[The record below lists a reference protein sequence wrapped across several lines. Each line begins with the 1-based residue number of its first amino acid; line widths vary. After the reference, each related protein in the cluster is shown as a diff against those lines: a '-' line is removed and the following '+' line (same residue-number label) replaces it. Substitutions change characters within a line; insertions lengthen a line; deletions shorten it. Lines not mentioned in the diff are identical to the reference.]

1 MDAFGVELVVAIFD
15 AHHWQD
21 FGCAAEAIAEWCDRV
36 REVED
41 EGGGIDDV
49 AMELTEFFAA
59 CDEDIF
65 GLVAFFGVFGAIEA
79 IDYGDYAFLSAFLEG
94 FVGGFEEFF
103 VDEF

>member
-1 MDAFGVELVVAIFD
+1 MVVAIFD
-15 AHHWQD
+15 AHHGQD
-21 FGCAAEAIAEWCDRV
+21 FGCAAKAIAKWCDRV

-41 EGGGIDDV
+41 EGGGIDNV

-65 GLVAFFGVFGAIEA
+65 GLVAFFGVFEAIEA
-79 IDYGDYAFLSAFLEG
+79 IDDGDDAFLSAFLKC

>member
-1 MDAFGVELVVAIFD
+1 MSRFLTRTIGRTLGA
-15 AHHWQD
+15 QPKS
-21 FGCAAEAIAEWCDRV
+21 CQWCDGV

-59 CDEDIF
+59 CDKDIF

>member
-1 MDAFGVELVVAIFD
+1 MVVAIFD

-21 FGCAAEAIAEWCDRV
+21 FGCAAEAIAEWGDRV

-65 GLVAFFGVFGAIEA
+65 GLIAFFGVFEAIEA
-79 IDYGDYAFLSAFLEG
+79 IYYGNDAFLSAFLEC

-103 VDEF
+103 VDEFQ

>member
-1 MDAFGVELVVAIFD
+1 MELVVAIFD

-21 FGCAAEAIAEWCDRV
+21 FGCATEAIAEWGDRV

-65 GLVAFFGVFGAIEA
+65 GLVAFFGVFEAIEA
-79 IDYGDYAFLSAFLEG
+79 IDDRNDSFLSAFLER

-103 VDEF
+103 VDEFE

>member
-1 MDAFGVELVVAIFD
+1 MELVVTIFD
-15 AHHWQD
+15 THHWQN

-41 EGGGIDDV
+41 EGGGVDDV
-49 AMELTEFFAA
+49 AMELTQFFAA

-65 GLVAFFGVFGAIEA
+65 GLVAFFGVFEAIEA
-79 IDYGDYAFLSAFLEG
+79 IDDGYYAFLSAFLES

>member
-1 MDAFGVELVVAIFD
+1 M
-15 AHHWQD
+15 
-21 FGCAAEAIAEWCDRV
+21 
-36 REVED
+36 
-41 EGGGIDDV
+41 

-65 GLVAFFGVFGAIEA
+65 GLVAFFGVFEAIEA

-103 VDEF
+103 IDQF

>member
-36 REVED
+36 GEVED

-49 AMELTEFFAA
+49 AMELSEFFAA

-65 GLVAFFGVFGAIEA
+65 GLVAFFGVFEAIEA
-79 IDYGDYAFLSAFLEG
+79 IDDRNYSFLSAFLEG
-94 FVGGFEEFF
+94 FVCGFEEFF

>member
-1 MDAFGVELVVAIFD
+1 MVVAIFD

-21 FGCAAEAIAEWCDRV
+21 FRCAAEAIAEWCDRV

-49 AMELTEFFAA
+49 AMELTQFFAA

-65 GLVAFFGVFGAIEA
+65 GLIAFFGVFEAIEA
-79 IDYGDYAFLSAFLEG
+79 IDDGDYAFLSAFLEG
-94 FVGGFEEFF
+94 FVGRFEEFF
-103 VDEF
+103 VDQFQ

>member
-1 MDAFGVELVVAIFD
+1 MNAFGVELVVAIFD

-21 FGCAAEAIAEWCDRV
+21 FGCTAEAIAEWGDRV

-49 AMELTEFFAA
+49 TMELTEFFAA

-65 GLVAFFGVFGAIEA
+65 GLVAFFGVFEAIEA
-79 IDYGDYAFLSAFLEG
+79 IDYGNYSFLSAFLES
-94 FVGGFEEFF
+94 FVGGFEEFC
-103 VDEF
+103 